1 MCDTVADAIRL
12 EYDKIWQDILL
23 SIIIYG
29 DETGW
34 KFNGERYFVWNFGAL
49 DAVLFH
55 IAPTRS
61 GVVPE
66 AILQDYDEI
75 VVSDSYSVW
84 DNVGTAH
91 QKCFV
96 HYYRSMNKTLFKNPS
111 AEFSIFFTRLHDLC

>member
-1 MCDTVADAIRL
+1 MCDTVADAIRP

-34 KFNGERYFVWNFGAL
+34 KFNGKRYFVWNFGAL

-61 GVVPE
+61 GAVPE
-66 AILQDYDEI
+66 AILQDYDGI
-75 VVSDSYSVW
+75 SV
-84 DNVGTAH
+84 
-91 QKCFV
+91 
-96 HYYRSMNKTLFKNPS
+96 RLLFG
-111 AEFSIFFTRLHDLC
+111 LG